1 MVKARKPKISEE
13 EALVLARNYI
23 AQQDLA
29 GWRLE
34 VAEAQRPSYD
44 PSNWAVVV
52 DRFSPEG
59 GLVDGPEILI
69 VNGVTGEVKTFGD
82 HY

>member
-1 MVKARKPKISEE
+1 MAKTRKPKISGD
-13 EALVLARNYI
+13 EALVLARDYI
-23 AQQDLA
+23 AQQDLN
-29 GWRLE
+29 GWRFE
-34 VAEAQRPSYD
+34 VAEAQRHSYD
-44 PSNWAVVV
+44 PSNWAIIV
-52 DRFSPEG
+52 DRFFPEG